1 MWAAAVR
8 SQAGISKMACGRVA
22 AERGS
27 DRVSAARS
35 LETALMWAAWEP
47 AYGLQCRVK
56 LGIGRGS
63 RVGPRVFLSPG
74 QG

>member
-47 AYGLQCRVK
+47 AYGLQRRLNRE
-56 LGIGRGS
+56 LGGG
-63 RVGPRVFLSPG
+63 
-74 QG
+74 